1 MAKEI
6 QMQTSSG
13 CAVTLDSRVLEIAID
28 RPEQRNALNYN
39 TVGELI
45 AALREADADDDVGAV
60 LLYGVGSC
68 FCAGADLAEFDQ
80 SLGQSA
86 LAYHDTGE
94 LWAELMTTA
103 PRLGVPV
110 VIAAHRYAL
119 AGAVGLVSSGDVVLA
134 AEGTK
139 FGLPEIRIGL
149 FPAIVLRVVA
159 EAIGPSAARELA
171 LTGRRF
177 DATEALR
184 LGLVHRVVA
193 PENLLDEARTV
204 ARELAGFGK
213 DVNRLGKELLR
224 HILALSVDDGV
235 AYGKAMR
242 GAFMETEAF
251 RQGVARFTSGAGS

>member
-1 MAKEI
+1 M
-6 QMQTSSG
+6 QMETSRSCSVERDG
-13 CAVTLDSRVLEIAID
+13 PVLEIAIN
-28 RPEQRNALNYN
+28 RPEHRNALNYD
-39 TVGELI
+39 TVRELI
-45 AALREADADDDVGAV
+45 GALHDADADEEVGAV
-60 LLYGVGSC
+60 LLYGHGAC
-68 FCAGADLAEFDQ
+68 FCAGADLAEFEQ

-86 LAYHDTGE
+86 FAYHETGE
-94 LWAELMTTA
+94 VWAELMTTA

-119 AGAVGLVSSGDVVLA
+119 AGAVGLVASGDVVLA
-134 AEGTK
+134 AEGTQ

-159 EAIGPSAARELA
+159 EAVGPSAARELA

-193 PENLLDEARTV
+193 PEHLLDQARAV
-204 ARELAGFGK
+204 ARELADFGPE
-213 DVNRLGKELLR
+213 VLRLGKELLL
-224 HILALSVDDGV
+224 HGLALSIDDGV

-242 GAFMETEAF
+242 GSFMETEAF
-251 RQGVARFTSGAGS
+251 RRGVARFTSSTGS